1 METEKENKLKKEDLR
16 LLAVELMDL
25 KFNRNG
31 NKLLCD
37 YIEKNLKEDG
47 VNVKID
53 ELDETGEF
61 GDFSIDYSLDKKMN
75 KIKSMTSEII
85 SIGEERGLTKDDSLG
100 LWLNHSVEC
109 MSMKIIDDVLS
120 DIEKMIEDRCDNV
133 WTLFI
138 RKTSPALMELDGL
151 NVYEVEKMWKR
162 AIKNIKHIK
171 FEEFRKLNKFVY

>member
-1 METEKENKLKKEDLR
+1 METKEDNKLKKEDLK

-25 KFNRNG
+25 KFNRKG

-37 YIEKNLKEDG
+37 YIENNLKRDG
-47 VNVKID
+47 IEVKID

-61 GDFSIDYSLDKKMN
+61 GDFSIDYSLEKKMN
-75 KIKSMTSEII
+75 RIKSMTSEII
-85 SIGEERGLTKDDSLG
+85 STGEERGLTKEDTLG

-109 MSMKIIDDVLS
+109 MSMKIINNVLS
-120 DIEKMIEDRCDNV
+120 DVENMIEERCDNI

-138 RKTSPALMELDGL
+138 RKTSPELMELDGL

-162 AIKNIKHIK
+162 TIKNVKHIK
-171 FEEFRKLNKFVY
+171 FEEFRKLNKFIY